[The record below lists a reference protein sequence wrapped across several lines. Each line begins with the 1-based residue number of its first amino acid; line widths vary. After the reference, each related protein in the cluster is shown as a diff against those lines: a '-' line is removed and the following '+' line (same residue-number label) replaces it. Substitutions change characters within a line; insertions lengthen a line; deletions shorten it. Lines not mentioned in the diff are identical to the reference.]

1 MKQKPPQVAAPH
13 VQGAKHGP
21 IPKKT
26 AQVHHVTAE
35 EAILDDGVIAGK
47 LRINSISARVL
58 FDPGASHSFMHERYV
73 QENEF
78 STMDFGRGF

>member
-1 MKQKPPQVAAPH
+1 MKQRPPQAATPRP
-13 VQGAKHGP
+13 QGAKHGVKRGP
-21 IPKKT
+21 VPKKT

-73 QENEF
+73 
-78 STMDFGRGF
+78 